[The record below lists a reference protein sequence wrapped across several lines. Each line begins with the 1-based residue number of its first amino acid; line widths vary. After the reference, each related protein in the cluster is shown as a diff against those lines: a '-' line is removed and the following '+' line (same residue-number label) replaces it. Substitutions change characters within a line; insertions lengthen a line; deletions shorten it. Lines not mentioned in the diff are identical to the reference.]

1 VSKHPPPRERQREI
15 FGAFATSG
23 AARRDAVTVTASLD
37 PALTLRAS
45 PAIEAFDRPVTL
57 TWGAVD
63 QLFPLDH
70 ARRLR
75 DAFPHATLIE
85 IPDCSAFVMIDAPA
99 KLAEA
104 IRSG

>member
-1 VSKHPPPRERQREI
+1 M
-15 FGAFATSG
+15 A
-23 AARRDAVTVTASLD
+23 
-37 PALTLRAS
+37 
-45 PAIEAFDRPVTL
+45 AFDRPVTL
-57 TWGAVD
+57 TWGTED

-85 IPDCSAFVMIDAPA
+85 IPDSSTYVMLDAP
-99 KLAEA
+99 KELAQA

>member
-1 VSKHPPPRERQREI
+1 
-15 FGAFATSG
+15 
-23 AARRDAVTVTASLD
+23 
-37 PALTLRAS
+37 
-45 PAIEAFDRPVTL
+45 L
-57 TWGAVD
+57 TWGTED

-85 IPDCSAFVMIDAPA
+85 IPDSSTFVMIDAPG

-104 IRSG
+104 IRNG